1 MAKRLF
7 AAAVVLLMLASRAQA
22 QDPKLVV
29 LTSLTYASAV
39 YDTETTRSALRRCG
53 VCAEQ
58 NPFMRPFVNNGASVY
73 SASMGFTSVTTYA
86 THRLKKEGVRWWWV
100 PMASTVAMHVFSGIH
115 NQRLPGNR
123 IPK

>member
-1 MAKRLF
+1 MAKRL
-7 AAAVVLLMLASRAQA
+7 AAAATVLFLLTSRAQA
-22 QDPKLVV
+22 QDRKLVV
-29 LTSLTYASAV
+29 LTSLTYASVV

-58 NPFMRPFVNNGASVY
+58 NPFMRPFVNNPASIY
-73 SASMGFTSVTTYA
+73 SASMGLTSATTYA

-100 PMASTVAMHVFSGIH
+100 PMASTMAMHVFSGIH
-115 NQRLPGNR
+115 NQRVSR